1 METLTESFED
11 FFILSEARKKIGND
25 KGKIIKMNTNDILVQ
40 VKKSRSNK
48 DDKFSYSII
57 ISDINDP
64 NIKGQ
69 IRYDTNEA
77 MKHVY
82 RSINSVPTLLN
93 MIHRYIKSYECYS
106 LVSIY
111 NKEIMYLKKH
121 LSQTELDDLNLDF
134 ILISVKKD
142 DGTSDSL
149 KDSFG
154 MDKGPSLS
162 STKTPMTGME
172 SSSEE
177 ELPEVSETEVPS
189 MESSPEAETE

>member
-162 STKTPMTGME
+162 PNKTPMTGME